1 MTDYLLVITGINAV
15 ISAFLM
21 IVSWK
26 ALRKGISI
34 VKYIFFYFALIL
46 VSSIVISLQY
56 FGIDYFESY
65 TQIILQAVDLVMLV
79 LVYLGI
85 MRGK

>member
-1 MTDYLLVITGINAV
+1 MINYLLVITGINAV

-26 ALRKGISI
+26 ALRRGISI
-34 VKYIFFYFALIL
+34 VKYIFLYFALIM
-46 VSSIVISLQY
+46 VSSLVISLQY
-56 FGIDYFESY
+56 FGIQIFAPY
-65 TQIILQAVDLVMLV
+65 TQAILQVIDLIMLI
-79 LVYLGI
+79 LVYAGI

>member
-1 MTDYLLVITGINAV
+1 MLNYLLLITGINAV

-34 VKYIFFYFALIL
+34 VKYIFLYFTLIL
-46 VSSIVISLQY
+46 ISSLVISLQY
-56 FGIDYFESY
+56 FGIQIFEPY
-65 TQIILQAVDLVMLV
+65 TQAILQIIDLIMLI

>member
-1 MTDYLLVITGINAV
+1 MIDILLVVTGINAV

-34 VKYIFFYFALIL
+34 VKYIFLYFALIL
-46 VSSIVISLQY
+46 ASSLIISLQY
-56 FGIDYFESY
+56 FGINYFQSY
-65 TQIILQAVDLVMLV
+65 TQLMLQVIDLLMLI
-79 LVYLGI
+79 LVYAGI